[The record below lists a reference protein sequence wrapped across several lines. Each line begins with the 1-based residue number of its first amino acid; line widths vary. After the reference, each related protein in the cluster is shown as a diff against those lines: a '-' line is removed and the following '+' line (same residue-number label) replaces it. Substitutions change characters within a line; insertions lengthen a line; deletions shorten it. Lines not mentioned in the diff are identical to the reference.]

1 MVPRMRAALTFL
13 VAACAGCAG
22 QTDHATHSAELADSW
37 IKESSNTNETA
48 MTVKFSTDLSFK
60 LVARD
65 GTMFAGTF
73 EVVDPLVLMT
83 PTIPAGTLWCI
94 PRASFSGAGLST
106 VTFAT
111 FDPTICGTTPSGPGI
126 MSPLEGAYDVDT
138 AAESM

>member
-1 MVPRMRAALTFL
+1 MVRRMRAALFSL
-13 VAACAGCAG
+13 AAFAVGCAG
-22 QTDHATHSAELADSW
+22 QTDHATHSAELADDW
-37 IKESSNTNETA
+37 IKEASNTNETA

-65 GTMFAGTF
+65 GTQFAGTF

-83 PTIPAGTLWCI
+83 PTIPPNTLWCI

-111 FDPTICGTTPSGPGI
+111 FDPTICGNTKSGPGI